1 MGFTEA
7 RGLKHFLDMNYIV
20 FAVLVSYG
28 FFCFCFCS
36 NRKEQR
42 IDTNGLSMEAIT
54 AAMMKE
60 DLDLWCDADMSSVL
74 CYLRGNKKLRVPE
87 ELRSILGMNK

>member
-1 MGFTEA
+1 M
-7 RGLKHFLDMNYIV
+7 V
-20 FAVLVSYG
+20 
-28 FFCFCFCS
+28 FFCFCFSS

>member
-1 MGFTEA
+1 
-7 RGLKHFLDMNYIV
+7 
-20 FAVLVSYG
+20 
-28 FFCFCFCS
+28 
-36 NRKEQR
+36 
-42 IDTNGLSMEAIT
+42 MEAIT